1 MQTVN
6 SLDLLD
12 QSLLRILSAYDELT
26 PLELW
31 YELGEDDAAK
41 ETVTEKEIGKRLE
54 SLGGRGYV
62 ERVVREDGKA
72 DSMPVK
78 YRIKTGGDIPQ
89 DKEDGTEES

>member
-1 MQTVN
+1 MQTAN

-41 ETVTEKEIGKRLE
+41 ETVSEKEVGRKLE
-54 SLGGRGYV
+54 SLGARGYV
-62 ERVVREDGKA
+62 ERVVREGGNA

-78 YRIKTGGDIPQ
+78 YRIKARGDTPE
-89 DKEDGTEES
+89 DKEVGTEES